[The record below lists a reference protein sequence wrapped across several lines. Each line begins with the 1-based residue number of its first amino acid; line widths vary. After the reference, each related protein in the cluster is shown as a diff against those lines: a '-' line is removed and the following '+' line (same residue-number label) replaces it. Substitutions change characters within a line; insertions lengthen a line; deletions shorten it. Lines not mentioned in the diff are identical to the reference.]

1 MRHRLTLCENLIR
14 CFDCGRVFVSVEA
27 ALAEDCPRSREGQQR
42 EGRIVI
48 DQIRERIER
57 ELASAMDR
65 LRQLGGTVVIEEFPG
80 AVDDDGPLADP
91 ADRGKIYEDREV
103 ILATRSLL
111 VERANRLAE
120 ALERLRKSQ
129 YGICE
134 ECGEAIAPARLQAMP
149 EVTACVRCQDRLE
162 RKAAQGRVTASSLP
176 GTSPALPPRSG

>member
-1 MRHRLTLCENLIR
+1 MLAQHMPQLIQREGMRHRLTLCEKLIR
-14 CFDCGRVFVSVEA
+14 CLYCGRVFVSVEA

-42 EGRIVI
+42 EGRTVA
-48 DQIRERIER
+48 DQVRERIER

-91 ADRGKIYEDREV
+91 ADRGKIHEDREV
-103 ILATRSLL
+103 LLATRSLL

-129 YGICE
+129 Y
-134 ECGEAIAPARLQAMP
+134 PS
-149 EVTACVRCQDRLE
+149 
-162 RKAAQGRVTASSLP
+162 ASS
-176 GTSPALPPRSG
+176 